1 MTKIYQKKIETP
13 CFIPKLHKNTNNLIF
28 TKYLREIFLKENPNL
43 FCVPIKACFFFSG
56 TVFVI
61 KLHEFFSEM
70 DDRIF
75 KISNDSESEGL
86 DTRRDEAFLANRI
99 SDIPEKT
106 G

>member
-1 MTKIYQKKIETP
+1 MNKYIDLFKKVKFSIQKANIIKM
-13 CFIPKLHKNTNNLIF
+13 H
-28 TKYLREIFLKENPNL
+28 
-43 FCVPIKACFFFSG
+43 KACFFFSG

-61 KLHEFFSEM
+61 QLHEFFSEM

-75 KISNDSESEGL
+75 KIPNDSESEGF